1 MSSEMGE
8 SHCLHFARGEFEKR
22 GTPQLEDRIG
32 PDRTQLLRK
41 WDSGEMEQGENKFPY
56 HSKQNIILRRCK
68 FMMLS
73 SMIIRLKYPMNIS
86 LPERGQI

>member
-32 PDRTQLLRK
+32 PDRTVSGTLEK
-41 WDSGEMEQGENKFPY
+41 WNKGKISF
-56 HSKQNIILRRCK
+56 HTTQNK
-68 FMMLS
+68 TSYYDDVS
-73 SMIIRLKYPMNIS
+73 S
-86 LPERGQI
+86 